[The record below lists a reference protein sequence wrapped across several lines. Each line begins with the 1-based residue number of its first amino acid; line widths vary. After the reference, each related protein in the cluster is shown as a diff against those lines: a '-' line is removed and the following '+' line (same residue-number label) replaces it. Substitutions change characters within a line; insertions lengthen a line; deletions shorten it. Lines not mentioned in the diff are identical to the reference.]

1 MNRFLLHILCF
12 LCVLEVKSQL
22 QNCSDYPE
30 IHVISIGISD
40 YENIRKLKYAHKDA
54 IAFTKFVESN
64 KLWDGKKNISLLIN
78 EQATSGNIVATL
90 QSSLNNIDSCDLVL
104 FYFAGHGDSED
115 SINTESSFLLAYEAP
130 LNNYRIGDCFTSDE
144 LSYYLVNV
152 ADKGAQA
159 IVIIDACR
167 SGAINLTGG
176 ENGAENTYKAFLKR
190 KRSEIRIL
198 STQHN
203 QGSIEKGE
211 LGGGR
216 GVFSYYLE
224 KGLQGAADNNKD
236 SLVVMSEITNY
247 VTPNVELET
256 QYQQSPTYELNNYS
270 FPLSTYSKIFE
281 NENENITL
289 PNDLDK
295 IATTARLLNP
305 DYNGKCKKEFN
316 SFYTDLNSNSC
327 DLDTLFKHYSNLKY
341 CEPELAGKIQ
351 NELIGYLINEIHH
364 IVVGSL
370 NGKTNPKKSLFDK
383 AIHMIDT
390 VQLYLGDKQ
399 TSFYYR
405 TLNDTKLMLT
415 ALNMTM
421 FGDAVT
427 PSKNDLIEKKY
438 ELIDAISQTTNN
450 GHLLY
455 ALSAVYSKL
464 GQIDSSIYFLQK
476 SIEKSPTWLNP
487 KYQLIKKYRENGN
500 ISMAIE
506 EINRVLTLDTIYKN
520 YACISC
526 FFEEINQIIGYYT
539 NYDKIDAAYAKLLEL
554 PLLEN
559 ERSQILF
566 HKYYF
571 ASENG
576 TFSNIAEYIKIKNR
590 LGMTFSDRMVLLA
603 TELHHEK
610 MFLSDR
616 KIRETI
622 SVLDKLIE
630 QHLIEDYLLGEN
642 RDLRA
647 IGLKSNRLLNRLCP
661 ADKVVRGYSKEDYDV
676 FRNYI
681 IDRLKNY

>member
-1 MNRFLLHILCF
+1 MNRFLLHILFF
-12 LCVLEVKSQL
+12 LCILEVKGQL
-22 QNCSDYPE
+22 QTCSDYPE

-40 YENIRKLKYAHKDA
+40 YKNIRKLKYAHRDA
-54 IAFTKFVESN
+54 IAFTKFVEAN

-90 QSSLNNIDSCDLVL
+90 QSSLNSIDSCDLVL
-104 FYFAGHGDSED
+104 FYFAGHGDTED
-115 SINTESSFLLAYEAP
+115 SLDSESSFLLAFEAP
-130 LNNYRIGDCFTSDE
+130 LNNYRIGDSFSSNA
-144 LSYYLVNV
+144 LSEYLIKV
-152 ADKGAQA
+152 AEKGAQS

-176 ENGAENTYKAFLKR
+176 KNGTENTYRAFLKR

-224 KGLQGAADNNKD
+224 KGLKGAADNNKD
-236 SLVVMSEITNY
+236 SLVVISEITNY

-270 FPLSTYSKIFE
+270 FPLSTYSSIFE
-281 NENENITL
+281 NENNTL

-295 IATTARLLNP
+295 IATNARLLNP
-305 DYNGKCKKEFN
+305 DYNGKCKIEFN
-316 SFYTDLNSNSC
+316 SFYSDLNSNSC

-341 CEPELAGKIQ
+341 CDPQLAVKIQ

-370 NGKTNPKKSLFDK
+370 NGKTNPQKSLFDK
-383 AIHMIDT
+383 AIQMIDS
-390 VQLYLGDKQ
+390 VQLFLGDKQ
-399 TSFYYR
+399 TSFYYS
-405 TLNDTKLMLT
+405 TLHDTKLMLT

-421 FGDAVT
+421 FSDAVV
-427 PSKNDLIEKKY
+427 PQKNDLIEKKH
-438 ELIDAISQTTNN
+438 ELTNAISQTTNN

-464 GQIDSSIYFLQK
+464 GQIDSSIYSLQK

-526 FFEEINQIIGYYT
+526 FFEEINEIIGYYT

-566 HKYYF
+566 HKYCF
-571 ASENG
+571 ASEKG
-576 TFSNIAEYIKIKNR
+576 TFSNIGEYHKLKKR
-590 LGMTFSDRMVLLA
+590 LGMNFSDRMVLLA
-603 TELHHEK
+603 TEVHHQK

-616 KIRETI
+616 KIRKTI
-622 SVLDKLIE
+622 SILDKLIE
-630 QHLIEDYLLGEN
+630 QHLIEDYLLGKN
-642 RDLRA
+642 RDLST
-647 IGLKSNRLLNRLCP
+647 IGLKSNRLLNRLFP
-661 ADKVVRGYSKEDYDV
+661 EDKVINGYGKEDYDV
-676 FRNYI
+676 YRSYI
-681 IDRLKNY
+681 LDRLEVW